1 MPNKIRSWYF
11 VVCRHYV
18 NHLVKCRISSYD
30 TIIKHSENISV
41 ITSSRQLMMMME
53 LKWKLMKRRRDVCAG
68 EEGYNIRTEKSRG
81 SFTAA
86 PDTGDGR
93 VLVAIIISRVNV
105 EHAGVIC
112 HYNQSLFSLTVSE
125 HCRA

>member
-1 MPNKIRSWYF
+1 
-11 VVCRHYV
+11 
-18 NHLVKCRISSYD
+18 
-30 TIIKHSENISV
+30 
-41 ITSSRQLMMMME
+41 MMMME

-86 PDTGDGR
+86 PDTGEGR

-112 HYNQSLFSLTVSE
+112 HHNQSLFSLTVSE